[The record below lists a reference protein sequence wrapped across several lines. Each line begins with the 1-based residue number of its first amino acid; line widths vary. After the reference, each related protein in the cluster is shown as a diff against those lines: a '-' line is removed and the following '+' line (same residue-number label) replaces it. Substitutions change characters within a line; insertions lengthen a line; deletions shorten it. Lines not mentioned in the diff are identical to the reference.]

1 MPKASSRHE
10 ISVVIP
16 TYNRSL
22 FLPKALDS
30 VYNQTYPN
38 LEVIV
43 VDDGSSDNTLPQL
56 ALQFPPVIWVQQD
69 NHGVSHARNQ
79 GIQKARG
86 EWIAFLDSDDI
97 WHPQK
102 LERQIDFLKK
112 NPGLSMCHT
121 DEEWIRNG
129 QKVKTPSY
137 LDKTDHQLFSRSL
150 DRCIICPSS
159 VLIQKAMLVNI
170 GKFDESLPVCEDYD
184 LWLRILISHQVGYLP
199 EELVTKN
206 GGHEDQLSRKHWGM
220 DRFRVQSLKKLITQP
235 CLSLDQRIE
244 ILKSLIKKLNLLAK
258 GFIKHGKISE
268 SEEFQKEM
276 RYFSKQLLS
285 YSTKQTTSL

>member
-30 VYNQTYPN
+30 VYNQTYPAF
-38 LEVIV
+38 EVIV
-43 VDDGSSDNTLPQL
+43 VDDGSSDNTLPKL
-56 ALQFPPVIWVQQD
+56 SLHFPQVTWVSQS

-137 LDKTDHQLFSRSL
+137 LDKTDHQ
-150 DRCIICPSS
+150 SS
-159 VLIQKAMLVNI
+159 AEALIDVLSAH
-170 GKFDESLPVCEDYD
+170 P
-184 LWLRILISHQVGYLP
+184 
-199 EELVTKN
+199 
-206 GGHEDQLSRKHWGM
+206 
-220 DRFRVQSLKKLITQP
+220 
-235 CLSLDQRIE
+235 LSL
-244 ILKSLIKKLNLLAK
+244 SKKQCL
-258 GFIKHGKISE
+258 
-268 SEEFQKEM
+268 
-276 RYFSKQLLS
+276 
-285 YSTKQTTSL
+285 